1 MTDDDFGVDVYERQG
16 YGGTSGFGDRPAVL
30 VVDFINSFADPEQ
43 FGGGNIAEA
52 IDNTVN
58 LLAAAR
64 KAALPIAYTRVVYAD
79 DQSDVGVFCLKAPK
93 LANLTDESPGSHV
106 VDALSPQPGDY
117 IVCKTQPS
125 AFFGTGLI
133 GWLTSK
139 AVDTVIVAGSTTS
152 GCVRA
157 SVVDSMS
164 YNFKTIVVSDCVG
177 DRAMGPHR
185 ANLFDMEQKYAD
197 LMTSTEVAARL
208 DAR

>member
-16 YGGTSGFGDRPAVL
+16 YGGKSGFGDRPAVV

-79 DQSDVGVFCLKAPK
+79 DGSDVGVFCLKAPK

-117 IVCKTQPS
+117 IVSKTQPS

-133 GWLTSK
+133 SWLTSK
-139 AVDTVIVAGSTTS
+139 SVDTVIIAGSTTS

>member
-16 YGGTSGFGDRPAVL
+16 YGGKSGFGDRPAVV
-30 VVDFINSFADPEQ
+30 VVDFINSFADPDQ

-79 DQSDVGVFCLKAPK
+79 DGSDVGVFCLKAPK

-117 IVCKTQPS
+117 IVSKTQPS

-139 AVDTVIVAGSTTS
+139 SVDTVIIAGSTTS

-208 DAR
+208 EAR